1 MKKYF
6 FSIIII
12 LFTIN
17 ILAQPNINLLDK
29 KVNIGAYGGLVIPG
43 NEFSSKSINGLFAK
57 NGYQIGFDV
66 NYIIA
71 YGLGIGFNYEFNRFK
86 FDQDAF
92 IAFAQ
97 PDSFLISKGY
107 NSGKFALNAQVNIPI
122 EIIKNKFAINLYG
135 EGNAG
140 LRTMSIPSID
150 LKYNELSNR
159 FVEVS
164 YRARTS
170 SMGFLG
176 YSAGVQF
183 IFSKK
188 FGINLSYNAL
198 IKSRHSIK
206 YSVRKFDA
214 QGELYEEESYVNNY
228 LDHSG
233 YQFGIVF
240 WIGGKK

>member
-1 MKKYF
+1 M
-6 FSIIII
+6 
-12 LFTIN
+12 
-17 ILAQPNINLLDK
+17 NLLDK
-29 KVNIGAYGGLVIPG
+29 KVNIGAYGGMVIPG
-43 NEFSSKSINGLFAK
+43 TDFSSTSTNGLFAK

-86 FDQDAF
+86 FNQDAF
-92 IAFAQ
+92 LSYAQ
-97 PDSFLISKGY
+97 PDSFLITKGY
-107 NSGKFALNAQVNIPI
+107 NSGKFALNAQINIPF
-122 EIIKNKFAINLYG
+122 EIVKNKFTINLYG

-159 FVEVS
+159 FVDIT

-176 YSAGVQF
+176 YSAGLQF
-183 IFSKK
+183 IFSNK
-188 FGINLSYNAL
+188 FGINVSYNAL
-198 IKSRHSIK
+198 LKSRHSIK

-214 QGELYEEESYVNNY
+214 QGELYEEESYINNY
-228 LDHSG
+228 LDHTG
-233 YQFGIVF
+233 YQLGFIF
-240 WIGGKK
+240 FIGGKK